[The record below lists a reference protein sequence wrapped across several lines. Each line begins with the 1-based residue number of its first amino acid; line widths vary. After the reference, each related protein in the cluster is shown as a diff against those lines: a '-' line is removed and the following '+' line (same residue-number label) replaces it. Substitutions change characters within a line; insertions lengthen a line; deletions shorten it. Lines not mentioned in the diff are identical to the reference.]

1 MGTPSHLLLY
11 QEKQACREGAHGRP
25 RGEAMRELGPNSE
38 AQSSAFSNFLLPLG
52 AKGPKEPGKE
62 GRIPGG
68 GGLESRDW

>member
-1 MGTPSHLLLY
+1 
-11 QEKQACREGAHGRP
+11 
-25 RGEAMRELGPNSE
+25 MRELGPNSE

-68 GGLESRDW
+68 GGAGEQGLVGLGRGEKGLGQAAEGLGMLGEGILG

>member
-1 MGTPSHLLLY
+1 
-11 QEKQACREGAHGRP
+11 
-25 RGEAMRELGPNSE
+25 MRELGPNSE

-68 GGLESRDW
+68 GGWRAGTGRVGKGREGAGPSS

>member
-1 MGTPSHLLLY
+1 
-11 QEKQACREGAHGRP
+11 
-25 RGEAMRELGPNSE
+25 MRELGPNSE